1 PTGPERGNV
10 SDRSDSAIAPA
21 RRPARPGGEFQRC
34 PDRHGFDGRSTG
46 VRLRRSRGAC
56 AARLAAAFAGGGALC
71 CAGRLSGPP
80 SPAGRNA
87 PLKFHASQEGSSS
100 GVIAIEPSAP
110 GEKSLSERV
119 VALLRE
125 LASELHPEHPGID
138 ALDANASIERD
149 FGLDSLARGEL
160 AQRLEKELG
169 I

>member
-1 PTGPERGNV
+1 
-10 SDRSDSAIAPA
+10 
-21 RRPARPGGEFQRC
+21 
-34 PDRHGFDGRSTG
+34 
-46 VRLRRSRGAC
+46 
-56 AARLAAAFAGGGALC
+56 
-71 CAGRLSGPP
+71 
-80 SPAGRNA
+80 
-87 PLKFHASQEGSSS
+87 
-100 GVIAIEPSAP
+100 VIAIEPSAP

-169 I
+169 IALPEAAVAEAETALDLVLSNPGVKSLVVNFCGAFARTDVMAEGVVRAWEALKPTVPVFFSIHGTGEERAVALVRQQLSIEPYDLMEDAVQAAVEAAR